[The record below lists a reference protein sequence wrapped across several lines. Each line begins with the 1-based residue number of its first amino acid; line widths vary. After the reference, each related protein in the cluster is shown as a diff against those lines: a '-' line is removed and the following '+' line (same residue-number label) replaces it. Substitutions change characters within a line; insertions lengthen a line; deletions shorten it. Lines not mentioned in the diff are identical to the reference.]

1 MKPAAAGLLLC
12 GALIAPVSADDFDQ
26 DQVLQLRQAGVIVA
40 LEQILQVVYQR
51 HPGSRLLEAELDE
64 DDGELIYELELV
76 TRDGRVRELEFNARD
91 GSLLKD
97 EED

>member
-1 MKPAAAGLLLC
+1 MKQKASWILLSV
-12 GALIAPVSADDFDQ
+12 ALIAPASADDFDQ
-26 DQVLQLRQAGVIVA
+26 DEVLRLREAGVIVA
-40 LEQILQVVYQR
+40 LEQILQVAYQR
-51 HPGSRLLEAELDE
+51 HPGARLLEAELDE

-76 TRDGRVRELEFNARD
+76 TQEGRVRELEFNARD